1 MRLLFCYL
9 DEKVYTDHNG
19 NMFSSGNF
27 TKDVWNR
34 YLSLADELSVVMT
47 QNTQKID
54 MINKEKS
61 LHKIDT
67 SKFSIHLVPH
77 NKDSISHYLSIKIRK
92 KRMRIIEKQIQSSD
106 AVIIR
111 APNTNLVNLCKK
123 YHKPYAV
130 EVVGCTWDGLW
141 NHSLK
146 GKIVALP
153 YFIDSKISIINAPY
167 VLYVTNAFLQKR
179 YPTKGKSIGCSDV
192 LLKMQDNSVLGIRL
206 EKIKNNNGRIIL
218 GTAAAL
224 NVKYKGQRFV
234 IQAMAKLKK
243 QGITNFEYQVIGGGD
258 ASLLIKAAE
267 KYGVSDQFKVIGQ
280 LNHDKVFE
288 WLESIDIYIQ
298 PSVTEGLP
306 RAVIEAMSFALPCM
320 GTDVGGIPE
329 LIDRSMLFGRKNI
342 KEIAD
347 LLKSIDKEKML
358 ALAEQNFNKSKEY
371 DKDALDKKRHDF
383 YMDFIESR

>member
-1 MRLLFCYL
+1 MKILFVHDHKFRKIGNDIYSPGGLNNDVLKRYTRFSDCVTVIARVVE
-9 DEKVYTDHNG
+9 EKNEGSKLSKITDPKVNIVG
-19 NMFSSGNF
+19 SSNF
-27 TKDVWNR
+27 RFKKIR
-34 YLSLADELSVVMT
+34 EEL
-47 QNTQKID
+47 
-54 MINKEKS
+54 EKS
-61 LHKIDT
+61 DK
-67 SKFSIHLVPH
+67 
-77 NKDSISHYLSIKIRK
+77 
-92 KRMRIIEKQIQSSD
+92 
-106 AVIIR
+106 VIIR
-111 APNTNLVNLCKK
+111 LPSFLGIQVLNINRRLQ
-123 YHKPYAV
+123 KPYAI
-130 EVVGCTWDGLW
+130 EMVGCPWDSLW
-141 NHSLK
+141 NHSIK
-146 GKIVALP
+146 GKIIALP
-153 YFIDSKISIINAPY
+153 VMLINKLLVSRAKY
-167 VLYVTNAFLQKR
+167 VIYVTNAFLQKR

-192 LLKMQDNSVLGIRL
+192 LLKMQDNSVLGKRL

-342 KEIAD
+342 NEIAD
-347 LLKSIDKEKML
+347 LLKNINKEKML
-358 ALAEQNFNKSKEY
+358 SLAEQNFNKSKEY

-383 YMDFIESR
+383 YMDFIEST

>member
-1 MRLLFCYL
+1 MKILFCFL
-9 DEKVYTDHNG
+9 NG
-19 NMFSSGNF
+19 KITEDSDGVLYSSYNF
-27 TKDVWNR
+27 TKNVWER
-34 YLSLADELSVVMT
+34 YLSLTDDLHIIMTKNTVVL
-47 QNTQKID
+47 NREEAEKKLFCID
-54 MINKEKS
+54 K
-61 LHKIDT
+61 T
-67 SKFSIHLVPH
+67 CIHVHTIPH
-77 NKDSISHYLSIKIRK
+77 NKDSIAHFFSLSIRRIRNH
-92 KRMRIIEKQIQSSD
+92 IIDEQIKSAD

-111 APNTNLVNLCKK
+111 DPHSDIVNLCVK
-123 YHKPYAV
+123 YKKPYAV

-192 LLKMQDNSVLGIRL
+192 LLKMQDNSVLGKRL

-342 KEIAD
+342 NEIAD
-347 LLKSIDKEKML
+347 LLKNINKEKML
-358 ALAEQNFNKSKEY
+358 SLAEQNFNKSKEY

-383 YMDFIESR
+383 YMDFIEST

>member
-9 DEKVYTDHNG
+9 SEKIFVDDEK
-19 NMFSSGNF
+19 NMHSTGNF
-27 TKDVWNR
+27 TPDVWNR
-34 YLSLADELSVVMT
+34 YLSLADDLQVIMT
-47 QNTQKID
+47 KNPEKKDSSKI
-54 MINKEKS
+54 KHS
-61 LHKIDT
+61 LHKIDI
-67 SKFSIHLVPH
+67 SQIGMHLIPH
-77 NKDSISHYLSIKIRK
+77 NKDSLRHYFSCKIKKERL
-92 KRMRIIEKQIQSSD
+92 RIIDEQIKSAD

-111 APNTNLVNLCKK
+111 DPHSDIVNLCVK
-123 YHKPYAV
+123 YKKPYAV

-153 YFIDSKISIINAPY
+153 YFIDSKISISNAPY

-192 LLKMQDNSVLGIRL
+192 LLKMQDNSVLEKRL

-234 IQAMAKLKK
+234 IQAMAELKK

-258 ASLLIKAAE
+258 ASLLIKTAE
-267 KYGVSDQFKVIGQ
+267 KYGVADQFKVIGQ

-306 RAVIEAMSFALPCM
+306 RAVIEAMSYALPCM

-347 LLKSIDKEKML
+347 LLKNIDKEKML
-358 ALAEQNFNKSKEY
+358 SLAKQNFNKSKEY

-383 YMDFIESR
+383 YMDFIEST